1 MINVIGLGPGN
12 TDYITKLGEK
22 LIQNSDVVIGGK
34 RNLESIVDFEGEK
47 IEISSN
53 LKEIVEYINNNKHKQ
68 ISVIASGDPLIYGI
82 GRYLSKNIDKE
93 DLNIV
98 SGISSLQYIFS
109 KVHIDMNDLYITS
122 SHGKTPDFDYVLS
135 HKKVCMVTD
144 KIIGPK
150 EICKQILDRNLEKT
164 IVVGENLS
172 YDNERITIG
181 SPEDIL
187 NLDLVNA
194 KRFID
199 VGAGTGSV
207 SVEAAYNYPNL
218 EVISIERNDDALD
231 LINKNVEKFNLKN
244 VEVIK
249 AYAPIDIEGEVD
261 AIFLGGTGN
270 RLNEILL
277 WSKEKLVPG
286 GRLVAN
292 FIIVETFNETLR
304 LLREYGFEN
313 IDVSVMNISKLEKLG
328 RGEYF
333 KPLNPIYIISC
344 EKGRE

>member
-34 RNLESIVDFEGEK
+34 RNLESIIDFEGEK

-172 YDNERITIG
+172 YDNERKTIG

-187 NLDLVNA
+187 NLEDFDMCV
-194 KRFID
+194 
-199 VGAGTGSV
+199 V
-207 SVEAAYNYPNL
+207 
-218 EVISIERNDDALD
+218 VILD
-231 LINKNVEKFNLKN
+231 KN
-244 VEVIK
+244 
-249 AYAPIDIEGEVD
+249 
-261 AIFLGGTGN
+261 
-270 RLNEILL
+270 
-277 WSKEKLVPG
+277 
-286 GRLVAN
+286 
-292 FIIVETFNETLR
+292 
-304 LLREYGFEN
+304 
-313 IDVSVMNISKLEKLG
+313 
-328 RGEYF
+328 
-333 KPLNPIYIISC
+333 
-344 EKGRE
+344 

>member
-34 RNLESIVDFEGEK
+34 RNLESIIDFEGEK

-150 EICKQILDRNLEKT
+150 EICKQRLDRNLEKT
-164 IVVGENLS
+164 SVVGENLS

-187 NLDLVNA
+187 
-194 KRFID
+194 
-199 VGAGTGSV
+199 
-207 SVEAAYNYPNL
+207 
-218 EVISIERNDDALD
+218 
-231 LINKNVEKFNLKN
+231 
-244 VEVIK
+244 
-249 AYAPIDIEGEVD
+249 
-261 AIFLGGTGN
+261 
-270 RLNEILL
+270 
-277 WSKEKLVPG
+277 
-286 GRLVAN
+286 
-292 FIIVETFNETLR
+292 
-304 LLREYGFEN
+304 
-313 IDVSVMNISKLEKLG
+313 KLEDFDMCVVVILDK
-328 RGEYF
+328 
-333 KPLNPIYIISC
+333 N
-344 EKGRE
+344 

>member
-12 TDYITKLGEK
+12 TDYITKLGKK

-34 RNLESIVDFEGEK
+34 RNLESIIDFEGEK

-187 NLDLVNA
+187 NLEDFDMCV
-194 KRFID
+194 
-199 VGAGTGSV
+199 V
-207 SVEAAYNYPNL
+207 
-218 EVISIERNDDALD
+218 VILD
-231 LINKNVEKFNLKN
+231 KN
-244 VEVIK
+244 
-249 AYAPIDIEGEVD
+249 
-261 AIFLGGTGN
+261 
-270 RLNEILL
+270 
-277 WSKEKLVPG
+277 
-286 GRLVAN
+286 
-292 FIIVETFNETLR
+292 
-304 LLREYGFEN
+304 
-313 IDVSVMNISKLEKLG
+313 
-328 RGEYF
+328 
-333 KPLNPIYIISC
+333 
-344 EKGRE
+344 

>member
-68 ISVIASGDPLIYGI
+68 ISVIASGVPLIYGI

-187 NLDLVNA
+187 NLEDFDMCV
-194 KRFID
+194 
-199 VGAGTGSV
+199 V
-207 SVEAAYNYPNL
+207 
-218 EVISIERNDDALD
+218 VILD
-231 LINKNVEKFNLKN
+231 KN
-244 VEVIK
+244 
-249 AYAPIDIEGEVD
+249 
-261 AIFLGGTGN
+261 
-270 RLNEILL
+270 
-277 WSKEKLVPG
+277 
-286 GRLVAN
+286 
-292 FIIVETFNETLR
+292 
-304 LLREYGFEN
+304 
-313 IDVSVMNISKLEKLG
+313 
-328 RGEYF
+328 
-333 KPLNPIYIISC
+333 
-344 EKGRE
+344 

>member
-68 ISVIASGDPLIYGI
+68 ISLIASGDPLIYGI

-187 NLDLVNA
+187 
-194 KRFID
+194 
-199 VGAGTGSV
+199 
-207 SVEAAYNYPNL
+207 
-218 EVISIERNDDALD
+218 
-231 LINKNVEKFNLKN
+231 
-244 VEVIK
+244 
-249 AYAPIDIEGEVD
+249 
-261 AIFLGGTGN
+261 
-270 RLNEILL
+270 
-277 WSKEKLVPG
+277 
-286 GRLVAN
+286 
-292 FIIVETFNETLR
+292 
-304 LLREYGFEN
+304 
-313 IDVSVMNISKLEKLG
+313 KLEDFDMCVVVILDK
-328 RGEYF
+328 
-333 KPLNPIYIISC
+333 N
-344 EKGRE
+344 

>member
-1 MINVIGLGPGN
+1 MINGIGLGPGN

-187 NLDLVNA
+187 NLEDFDMCV
-194 KRFID
+194 
-199 VGAGTGSV
+199 V
-207 SVEAAYNYPNL
+207 
-218 EVISIERNDDALD
+218 VILD
-231 LINKNVEKFNLKN
+231 KN
-244 VEVIK
+244 
-249 AYAPIDIEGEVD
+249 
-261 AIFLGGTGN
+261 
-270 RLNEILL
+270 
-277 WSKEKLVPG
+277 
-286 GRLVAN
+286 
-292 FIIVETFNETLR
+292 
-304 LLREYGFEN
+304 
-313 IDVSVMNISKLEKLG
+313 
-328 RGEYF
+328 
-333 KPLNPIYIISC
+333 
-344 EKGRE
+344 

>member
-34 RNLESIVDFEGEK
+34 RNLESIIDFEGEK

-150 EICKQILDRNLEKT
+150 EICKQILNRNLEKT

-187 NLDLVNA
+187 
-194 KRFID
+194 
-199 VGAGTGSV
+199 
-207 SVEAAYNYPNL
+207 
-218 EVISIERNDDALD
+218 
-231 LINKNVEKFNLKN
+231 
-244 VEVIK
+244 
-249 AYAPIDIEGEVD
+249 
-261 AIFLGGTGN
+261 
-270 RLNEILL
+270 
-277 WSKEKLVPG
+277 
-286 GRLVAN
+286 
-292 FIIVETFNETLR
+292 
-304 LLREYGFEN
+304 
-313 IDVSVMNISKLEKLG
+313 KLEDFDMCVVVILDK
-328 RGEYF
+328 
-333 KPLNPIYIISC
+333 N
-344 EKGRE
+344 

>member
-135 HKKVCMVTD
+135 HKKVCIVTD

-187 NLDLVNA
+187 NLEDFDMCV
-194 KRFID
+194 
-199 VGAGTGSV
+199 V
-207 SVEAAYNYPNL
+207 
-218 EVISIERNDDALD
+218 VILD
-231 LINKNVEKFNLKN
+231 KN
-244 VEVIK
+244 
-249 AYAPIDIEGEVD
+249 
-261 AIFLGGTGN
+261 
-270 RLNEILL
+270 
-277 WSKEKLVPG
+277 
-286 GRLVAN
+286 
-292 FIIVETFNETLR
+292 
-304 LLREYGFEN
+304 
-313 IDVSVMNISKLEKLG
+313 
-328 RGEYF
+328 
-333 KPLNPIYIISC
+333 
-344 EKGRE
+344 

>member
-34 RNLESIVDFEGEK
+34 RNLESIIDFEGEK

-122 SHGKTPDFDYVLS
+122 SHGKTQDFDYVLS

-187 NLDLVNA
+187 NLEDFDMCV
-194 KRFID
+194 
-199 VGAGTGSV
+199 V
-207 SVEAAYNYPNL
+207 
-218 EVISIERNDDALD
+218 VILD
-231 LINKNVEKFNLKN
+231 KN
-244 VEVIK
+244 
-249 AYAPIDIEGEVD
+249 
-261 AIFLGGTGN
+261 
-270 RLNEILL
+270 
-277 WSKEKLVPG
+277 
-286 GRLVAN
+286 
-292 FIIVETFNETLR
+292 
-304 LLREYGFEN
+304 
-313 IDVSVMNISKLEKLG
+313 
-328 RGEYF
+328 
-333 KPLNPIYIISC
+333 
-344 EKGRE
+344 

>member
-122 SHGKTPDFDYVLS
+122 SHRKTPDFDYVLS

-150 EICKQILDRNLEKT
+150 EICKQILERNLEKT

-187 NLDLVNA
+187 
-194 KRFID
+194 
-199 VGAGTGSV
+199 
-207 SVEAAYNYPNL
+207 
-218 EVISIERNDDALD
+218 
-231 LINKNVEKFNLKN
+231 
-244 VEVIK
+244 
-249 AYAPIDIEGEVD
+249 
-261 AIFLGGTGN
+261 
-270 RLNEILL
+270 
-277 WSKEKLVPG
+277 
-286 GRLVAN
+286 
-292 FIIVETFNETLR
+292 
-304 LLREYGFEN
+304 
-313 IDVSVMNISKLEKLG
+313 KLEDFDMCVVVILDK
-328 RGEYF
+328 
-333 KPLNPIYIISC
+333 N
-344 EKGRE
+344 

>member
-34 RNLESIVDFEGEK
+34 RNLESIIDFEGEK

-187 NLDLVNA
+187 NLEDFDMRV
-194 KRFID
+194 
-199 VGAGTGSV
+199 V
-207 SVEAAYNYPNL
+207 
-218 EVISIERNDDALD
+218 VILD
-231 LINKNVEKFNLKN
+231 KN
-244 VEVIK
+244 
-249 AYAPIDIEGEVD
+249 
-261 AIFLGGTGN
+261 
-270 RLNEILL
+270 
-277 WSKEKLVPG
+277 
-286 GRLVAN
+286 
-292 FIIVETFNETLR
+292 
-304 LLREYGFEN
+304 
-313 IDVSVMNISKLEKLG
+313 
-328 RGEYF
+328 
-333 KPLNPIYIISC
+333 
-344 EKGRE
+344 

>member
-34 RNLESIVDFEGEK
+34 RNLESIIHFEGEK
-47 IEISSN
+47 IE
-53 LKEIVEYINNNKHKQ
+53 KYINNNKHKQ

-187 NLDLVNA
+187 NLEDFDMCV
-194 KRFID
+194 
-199 VGAGTGSV
+199 V
-207 SVEAAYNYPNL
+207 
-218 EVISIERNDDALD
+218 VILD
-231 LINKNVEKFNLKN
+231 KN
-244 VEVIK
+244 
-249 AYAPIDIEGEVD
+249 
-261 AIFLGGTGN
+261 
-270 RLNEILL
+270 
-277 WSKEKLVPG
+277 
-286 GRLVAN
+286 
-292 FIIVETFNETLR
+292 
-304 LLREYGFEN
+304 
-313 IDVSVMNISKLEKLG
+313 
-328 RGEYF
+328 
-333 KPLNPIYIISC
+333 
-344 EKGRE
+344 

>member
-135 HKKVCMVTD
+135 HKVCMVTD

-187 NLDLVNA
+187 NLEDFDMCV
-194 KRFID
+194 
-199 VGAGTGSV
+199 V
-207 SVEAAYNYPNL
+207 
-218 EVISIERNDDALD
+218 VILD
-231 LINKNVEKFNLKN
+231 KN
-244 VEVIK
+244 
-249 AYAPIDIEGEVD
+249 
-261 AIFLGGTGN
+261 
-270 RLNEILL
+270 
-277 WSKEKLVPG
+277 
-286 GRLVAN
+286 
-292 FIIVETFNETLR
+292 
-304 LLREYGFEN
+304 
-313 IDVSVMNISKLEKLG
+313 
-328 RGEYF
+328 
-333 KPLNPIYIISC
+333 
-344 EKGRE
+344 

>member
-34 RNLESIVDFEGEK
+34 RNLESIIDFEGEK

-181 SPEDIL
+181 SPEYIL
-187 NLDLVNA
+187 NLEDFDMCV
-194 KRFID
+194 
-199 VGAGTGSV
+199 V
-207 SVEAAYNYPNL
+207 
-218 EVISIERNDDALD
+218 VILD
-231 LINKNVEKFNLKN
+231 KN
-244 VEVIK
+244 
-249 AYAPIDIEGEVD
+249 
-261 AIFLGGTGN
+261 
-270 RLNEILL
+270 
-277 WSKEKLVPG
+277 
-286 GRLVAN
+286 
-292 FIIVETFNETLR
+292 
-304 LLREYGFEN
+304 
-313 IDVSVMNISKLEKLG
+313 
-328 RGEYF
+328 
-333 KPLNPIYIISC
+333 
-344 EKGRE
+344 

>member
-34 RNLESIVDFEGEK
+34 RNLESIIDFEGEK

-172 YDNERITIG
+172 YDNESITIG

-187 NLDLVNA
+187 
-194 KRFID
+194 
-199 VGAGTGSV
+199 
-207 SVEAAYNYPNL
+207 
-218 EVISIERNDDALD
+218 
-231 LINKNVEKFNLKN
+231 
-244 VEVIK
+244 
-249 AYAPIDIEGEVD
+249 
-261 AIFLGGTGN
+261 
-270 RLNEILL
+270 
-277 WSKEKLVPG
+277 
-286 GRLVAN
+286 
-292 FIIVETFNETLR
+292 
-304 LLREYGFEN
+304 
-313 IDVSVMNISKLEKLG
+313 KLEDFDLG
-328 RGEYF
+328 VVVILD
-333 KPLNPIYIISC
+333 KN
-344 EKGRE
+344 

>member
-109 KVHIDMNDLYITS
+109 KVYIDMNDLYITS

-187 NLDLVNA
+187 NLEDFDMCV
-194 KRFID
+194 
-199 VGAGTGSV
+199 V
-207 SVEAAYNYPNL
+207 
-218 EVISIERNDDALD
+218 VILD
-231 LINKNVEKFNLKN
+231 KN
-244 VEVIK
+244 
-249 AYAPIDIEGEVD
+249 
-261 AIFLGGTGN
+261 
-270 RLNEILL
+270 
-277 WSKEKLVPG
+277 
-286 GRLVAN
+286 
-292 FIIVETFNETLR
+292 
-304 LLREYGFEN
+304 
-313 IDVSVMNISKLEKLG
+313 
-328 RGEYF
+328 
-333 KPLNPIYIISC
+333 
-344 EKGRE
+344 